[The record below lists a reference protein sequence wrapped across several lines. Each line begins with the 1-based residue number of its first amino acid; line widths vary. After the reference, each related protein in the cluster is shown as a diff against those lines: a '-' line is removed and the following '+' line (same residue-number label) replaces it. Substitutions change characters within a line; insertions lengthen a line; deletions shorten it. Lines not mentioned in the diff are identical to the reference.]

1 MQILRFNKL
10 FDPIVFCMNM
20 YVLRNPFLDL
30 RTEREK
36 NLNLSVSFW
45 CEITIQIHTHNNCL
59 YDPTDSCL
67 GLPIKNPT
75 LFKSKNKIW
84 LFLFLIWMFL
94 MTKDQNFAINCY
106 LNDARK
112 FQLTGLTKQNKHLCN
127 HNWFPMLIE
136 ISKQIEK

>member
-1 MQILRFNKL
+1 
-10 FDPIVFCMNM
+10 MNM

-67 GLPIKNPT
+67 GLPLKKQHPKTKTKVDSFVFFDLDVFNDQGPKFCYKL
-75 LFKSKNKIW
+75 LFK
-84 LFLFLIWMFL
+84 
-94 MTKDQNFAINCY
+94 
-106 LNDARK
+106 
-112 FQLTGLTKQNKHLCN
+112 
-127 HNWFPMLIE
+127 
-136 ISKQIEK
+136 

>member
-30 RTEREK
+30 RTERKK
-36 NLNLSVSFW
+36 NLNLSVIFW

-67 GLPIKNPT
+67 GLPLK
-75 LFKSKNKIW
+75 KQHSKNKNKIFFDLGVFNDQGPTFCYKV
-84 LFLFLIWMFL
+84 LF
-94 MTKDQNFAINCY
+94 K
-106 LNDARK
+106 
-112 FQLTGLTKQNKHLCN
+112 
-127 HNWFPMLIE
+127 
-136 ISKQIEK
+136 